1 MLVVPLYAALLALL
15 FVALTLRTIRLRRR
29 YRVALGDGAHPA
41 LLRAMRAHAN
51 FAEYV
56 PLALVLFYFAEIGG
70 APQALAHLLG
80 GSLLIGRCLH
90 AWGVSQARETFA
102 FRVTGMALTLGG
114 LLTAGSYVVFAYGS
128 SALLDY

>member
-15 FVALTLRTIRLRRR
+15 FVLLTVRTIRVRRR
-29 YRVALGDGAHPA
+29 LRVAIGDGAQPE

-51 FAEYV
+51 FAEYA

-70 APQALAHLLG
+70 APQPLAHLLG

-114 LLTAGSYVVFAYGS
+114 ILTAASYVVFAYGS
-128 SALLDY
+128 SALHDY

>member
-15 FVALTLRTIRLRRR
+15 FVLLAVRTIRLRRR
-29 YRVALGDGAHPA
+29 YGVAVGDGAHPV
-41 LLRAMRAHAN
+41 LLRAMRTHAN

-80 GSLLIGRCLH
+80 GSLLLGRILH
-90 AWGVSQARETFA
+90 AWGVSQERETFA
-102 FRVTGMALTLGG
+102 FRVAGMALTLGG
-114 LLTAGSYVVFAYGS
+114 MLTAASYVVFAYGS
-128 SALLDY
+128 SAVQDY

>member
-29 YRVALGDGAHPA
+29 YGVALGDGAHPA

-80 GSLLIGRCLH
+80 GSLLIGRSLH
-90 AWGVSQARETFA
+90 AWGVSQEREAFA

-114 LLTAGSYVVFAYGS
+114 ILTAGSYVVFAYGH